1 MEQRGKLIIFSAPS
15 GSGKSTIIQS
25 LLNRDLNL
33 SFSISATSRA
43 PRGTEKNGVEYYF
56 ITPDEFRERIANDE
70 FLEYEEVYAGKFYGT
85 LKSEVERILDSGKNV
100 IFDVDVVGGLNIK
113 KYYGNQALA
122 LFIQPPSIQAL
133 EQRLK
138 NRATD
143 TPEVIA
149 HRIAKAEY
157 ELSFAPKFDKII
169 VNDILEKAQEEAYR
183 SITAFFSGTFN
194 PVHTGHL
201 ILANYLCEYEGF
213 DEIWLSVSPQN
224 PLREKLSS
232 NNDRQRIEM
241 LNMAVNGNS
250 KIRTTDIEFTLPRPS
265 YTIQTLEALRKKHPE
280 RIFTLIIGADNWLSF
295 NRWKDYDKIIEEYPI
310 YIYPRRGYDIDERSL
325 PANVKL
331 CHAPIIE
338 ISSTQIRQGISEGK
352 NMNYF
357 IPRPVYDYIIN
368 HGLYKNKD

>member
-1 MEQRGKLIIFSAPS
+1 MQP
-15 GSGKSTIIQS
+15 
-25 LLNRDLNL
+25 
-33 SFSISATSRA
+33 
-43 PRGTEKNGVEYYF
+43 
-56 ITPDEFRERIANDE
+56 
-70 FLEYEEVYAGKFYGT
+70 
-85 LKSEVERILDSGKNV
+85 
-100 IFDVDVVGGLNIK
+100 IK
-113 KYYGNQALA
+113 
-122 LFIQPPSIQAL
+122 
-133 EQRLK
+133 
-138 NRATD
+138 
-143 TPEVIA
+143 
-149 HRIAKAEY
+149 
-157 ELSFAPKFDKII
+157 
-169 VNDILEKAQEEAYR
+169 
-183 SITAFFSGTFN
+183 TAFFSGTFN

-265 YTIQTLEALRKKHPE
+265 YTIQTLEALRKK
-280 RIFTLIIGADNWLSF
+280 
-295 NRWKDYDKIIEEYPI
+295 
-310 YIYPRRGYDIDERSL
+310 

>member
-1 MEQRGKLIIFSAPS
+1 MQP
-15 GSGKSTIIQS
+15 
-25 LLNRDLNL
+25 
-33 SFSISATSRA
+33 
-43 PRGTEKNGVEYYF
+43 
-56 ITPDEFRERIANDE
+56 
-70 FLEYEEVYAGKFYGT
+70 
-85 LKSEVERILDSGKNV
+85 
-100 IFDVDVVGGLNIK
+100 IK
-113 KYYGNQALA
+113 
-122 LFIQPPSIQAL
+122 
-133 EQRLK
+133 
-138 NRATD
+138 
-143 TPEVIA
+143 
-149 HRIAKAEY
+149 
-157 ELSFAPKFDKII
+157 
-169 VNDILEKAQEEAYR
+169 
-183 SITAFFSGTFN
+183 TAFFSGTFN

-280 RIFTLIIGADNWLSF
+280 RIFTLIIGADNWHSF